1 MDHAVVNV
9 FRKPR
14 IAILA
19 TGNELVM
26 PGEDAGPD
34 QIVASNHLAIA
45 GMVLEAGGLPE
56 LLGIATDDFSSL
68 EAAIDR
74 AEAAGA
80 DVLVTIGGA
89 SVGDHD
95 LVQSA
100 LTKRGMELGFWR
112 IAMRPGKPLIFGRL
126 GEMLILGLPG
136 NPVSSIVCSKL
147 FLMPLIRALQG
158 DPLAGQDPT
167 EPALLGADIQANDK
181 RQDYLRATLSIS
193 KVGLPH
199 VIPYGIQDSS
209 MLRIASE
216 AQVLLVRPPHAP
228 AASAGDLCRIIRL

>member
-1 MDHAVVNV
+1 V
-9 FRKPR
+9 
-14 IAILA
+14 
-19 TGNELVM
+19 
-26 PGEDAGPD
+26 
-34 QIVASNHLAIA
+34 S
-45 GMVLEAGGLPE
+45 E

-167 EPALLGADIQANDK
+167 EPALLGTDIQANDK

-216 AQVLLVRPPHAP
+216 AQALLVRPPHAP